1 MIGNN
6 NFLLSSEQEEA
17 NLKLVSGIHFATYKT
32 DDEFIRKIDY
42 YMQHGDERNRIA
54 KSGGE
59 QVRSIYKME
68 HFIKQV
74 FE

>member
-1 MIGNN
+1 M
-6 NFLLSSEQEEA
+6 
-17 NLKLVSGIHFATYKT
+17 VSGIHFATYKT

-54 KSGGE
+54 STGGE